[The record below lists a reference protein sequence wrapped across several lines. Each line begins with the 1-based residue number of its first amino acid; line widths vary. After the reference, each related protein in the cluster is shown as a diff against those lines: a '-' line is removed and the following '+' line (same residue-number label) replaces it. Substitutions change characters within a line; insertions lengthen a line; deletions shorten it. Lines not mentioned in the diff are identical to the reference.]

1 MRLPDRWRGV
11 LSGAVLSRIVFLAYN
26 LLVICAAV
34 IPGPNLPE
42 IVSSFNDKFLHALE
56 YFLLFAVTV
65 HALKTLP
72 SHLPPVMFRGFT
84 AVCWSL
90 SVGILAEALQT
101 QTAGRS
107 GDPADAAANGAGIL
121 FAYAVWK
128 MIEQKRKQ
136 NETEEGANGNL

>member
-1 MRLPDRWRGV
+1 MPLPDRWRGV
-11 LSGAVLSRIVFLAYN
+11 LSGAVFSRIVFLVYN
-26 LLVICAAV
+26 LLVFGAAV
-34 IPGPNLPE
+34 VPGPNLPE

-65 HALKTLP
+65 RALKTLP
-72 SHLPPVMFRGFT
+72 AHLPPVRFRGFT
-84 AVCWSL
+84 AVSWSL

-101 QTAGRS
+101 QTVGRS

-121 FAYAVWK
+121 FAYVVWK

-136 NETEEGANGNL
+136 NEEGECTNGNL

>member
-1 MRLPDRWRGV
+1 MILPDRWRAV
-11 LSGAVLSRIVFLAYN
+11 LSGTVFSWTLFLVYN
-26 LLVICAAV
+26 TLVFCVAV

-72 SHLPPVMFRGFT
+72 PHLPPVRFRGLT
-84 AVCWSL
+84 AVSWSL
-90 SVGILAEALQT
+90 SVGILAEVLQT

-128 MIEQKRKQ
+128 MIMQKRKQ
-136 NETEEGANGNL
+136 NEEGERSNGNL